1 MPTKSPS
8 SSVPDRD
15 IELLYEVG
23 CLRYVQRVW
32 RQFLNPD
39 FANLSEHILRV
50 AWIALIIAQHE
61 KQVDTGKLVKMV
73 LVHDLAESRG
83 VDVHYVSRQFAT
95 RHEEAALANTLQGTT
110 IEQEFLT
117 LNQEYEERKTL
128 EAKIVKDADNL
139 DVDFELK
146 EQAMRGFTIGAKL
159 QPMRKHVAD
168 TKLFTKAAKQIWKK
182 LQTSD
187 PHDWHWH
194 SVNRFNAGDWKK

>member
-1 MPTKSPS
+1 MPTKTSP
-8 SSVPDRD
+8 PIPNRD
-15 IELLYEVG
+15 MELLFEVG

-95 RHEEAALANTLQGTT
+95 RHEEAALANTLKDTSL
-110 IEQEFLT
+110 EQEFLA
-117 LNQEYEERKTL
+117 LNQEYEARETL

-146 EQAMRGFTIGAKL
+146 EQASRGFTISAKL
-159 QPMRKHVAD
+159 KPMRKHVAD
-168 TKLFTKAAKQIWKK
+168 TKLFTKTAKQIWKK

-187 PHDWHWH
+187 PNDWHWN
-194 SVNRFNAGDWKK
+194 SVNRFNSGDWKK